1 MRGIVLSDLLHNL
14 LCSLKENDYDESMK
28 IAQIAPIIERV
39 PPIKYGGTEKIISVL
54 TEELV
59 KRGHEVTLFASGDSK
74 TQALLSAVYPIHL
87 RKANVDNI
95 NIYGPNVWSLLN
107 VGMAYQRQ
115 DEFDVI
121 HDHNSQNNPVSL
133 PLANLAKIPVVMT
146 LHGPLYNGYN
156 KAFEFYRKP
165 YLVTISKRQAEPA
178 PDLNYIGNVYHGLHM
193 ERYPHSQEHDGYLL
207 FVGRIHI
214 ENGVEEKGLHHG
226 IEIAQMTGMPLII
239 AAKLDTSIH
248 QDVEY
253 FKAVIKPKLSDKIRW
268 MGEVDEQTRNRL
280 MSRAYCLLHPINFSE
295 PFGLTLIEAMGC
307 GCPVIAFDRGSI
319 PELIEEG
326 KTGIVVRSS
335 IEAINRLKEIERID
349 RTYCRTYALDR
360 FSAERMVDGYES
372 IYEKVIT
379 LNQMKFSQESLENG
393 KARFKSLITSPQ
405 IDL

>member
-1 MRGIVLSDLLHNL
+1 V
-14 LCSLKENDYDESMK
+14 DYDESMK
-28 IAQIAPIIERV
+28 IAQIAPIIEQV
-39 PPIKYGGTEKIISVL
+39 PPVKYGGTEKIISVL

-74 TQALLSAVYPIHL
+74 TAALLSAVYPIHL
-87 RKANVDNI
+87 RKANVE

-178 PDLNYIGNVYHGLHM
+178 PDLNYIGNVYHGLQM
-193 ERYPHSQEHDGYLL
+193 EKYPHSQEHDGYLL

-214 ENGVEEKGLHHG
+214 ENGVEEKGLHHA

-239 AAKLDTSIH
+239 AAKLDTSIPE
-248 QDVEY
+248 DVEY
-253 FKAVIKPKLSDKIRW
+253 FKTVIKPKFSEKIRW
-268 MGEVDEQTRNRL
+268 MGEVDEKTRNRL
-280 MSRAYCLLHPINFSE
+280 MSRAYCLLHPINFPE
-295 PFGLTLIEAMGC
+295 PFGLTLIEALGC
-307 GCPVIAFDRGSI
+307 GCPVIAFDKGSI
-319 PELIEEG
+319 PELIEDD
-326 KTGIVVRSS
+326 KTGFVVRSS
-335 IEAINRLKEIERID
+335 IEAINKLKQIEKID
-349 RTYCRTYALDR
+349 RTYCRTSALDR

-379 LNQMKFSQESLENG
+379 LNQMKFSRENFDNG
-393 KARFKSLITSPQ
+393 KSRFKTLPPV
-405 IDL
+405 DM